1 MAFYQSTIS
10 ATRTAGTSAYI
21 TFLTYKTPNSTKPTS
36 PIIFRVMKNGY
47 AKMRGSSIFTAD
59 PKAYTFNVSTND
71 TNINARGS
79 YQINFGLADPL
90 DPSGHI
96 ILTLPPELVQDAGGI
111 SVVISSNSSVINT
124 QPTVV
129 KINSTSYSITNLNKT
144 SSALLVPAQSLTLI
158 VSGVAQPDASRVIS
172 NFYFS
177 IYLNTEN
184 YLTAYGT
191 QNNSIT
197 IITGAITTVAPS
209 TSTMVTYSLADLSI
223 VANYQNSVPVGGY
236 LYLTIPSDISL
247 PSTLVCSL

>member
-158 VSGVAQPDASRVIS
+158 VSGVAQPGASRVIS

-209 TSTMVTYSLADLSI
+209 TSTMVTYSLANLSI